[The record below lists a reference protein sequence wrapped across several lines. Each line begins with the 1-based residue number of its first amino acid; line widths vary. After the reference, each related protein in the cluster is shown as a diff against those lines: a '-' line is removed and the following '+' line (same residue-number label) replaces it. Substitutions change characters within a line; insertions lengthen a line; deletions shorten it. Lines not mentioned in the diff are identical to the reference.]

1 MVDNADL
8 SSGPLIDLHSEGV
21 RPNISCDNSG
31 YTVLDSTGF
40 NGPISNNHSVFAPST
55 QTNIYGQELPGS
67 PQHVMYSHMSSAEPR
82 TPYPLQA
89 NHNLSP
95 NLPVPQFNC
104 ADAPYQPAA
113 NIPVASSHPVP
124 SLIADNLFVSRFP
137 APEVCSGSSEL
148 PVCSTANYN
157 YTVHHVPQYQPVSQ
171 PPLCLNH
178 QPSVTY
184 STPMHQMNTHSPSSA
199 LPISHPSVPIHQVCS
214 RGFGSG
220 PASIPSS
227 AGIQPPL
234 PMPVSVANSC
244 NAMFQTSVQGPQSHS
259 TAHTF
264 VGLQCLF
271 PTFPTFNADRDI
283 MWWLHQFEEMV
294 VHCTSSDKVRLL
306 ILKLGE
312 RVQDTVNIL
321 PPQQR
326 KDYSALKRQLIETY
340 GMPTDS
346 GVWYA
351 TLMNRKKE
359 LTETVAN
366 YMRDIQRLVG
376 KLNIH
381 PSRRE
386 QYVRDAFL
394 SGLPADL
401 QLYLGPTKS
410 ASPGELLQAA
420 TYFEQI
426 CKKNQRFN
434 PTIPSPTK
442 VFKTDIPSQPSP
454 MSPNDTSYPIRPNM
468 NHMNGMCYCCG
479 EQGHFKR
486 DCPFLP
492 QAFCQRCNRKGH
504 YPQACQSRG
513 YQPNFANTRTP
524 LNEQGLVP
532 SRLTRST
539 PVPGRNQLFRHC

>member
-1 MVDNADL
+1 
-8 SSGPLIDLHSEGV
+8 
-21 RPNISCDNSG
+21 
-31 YTVLDSTGF
+31 
-40 NGPISNNHSVFAPST
+40 
-55 QTNIYGQELPGS
+55 
-67 PQHVMYSHMSSAEPR
+67 
-82 TPYPLQA
+82 
-89 NHNLSP
+89 
-95 NLPVPQFNC
+95 
-104 ADAPYQPAA
+104 
-113 NIPVASSHPVP
+113 
-124 SLIADNLFVSRFP
+124 
-137 APEVCSGSSEL
+137 
-148 PVCSTANYN
+148 
-157 YTVHHVPQYQPVSQ
+157 
-171 PPLCLNH
+171 
-178 QPSVTY
+178 
-184 STPMHQMNTHSPSSA
+184 
-199 LPISHPSVPIHQVCS
+199 
-214 RGFGSG
+214 
-220 PASIPSS
+220 
-227 AGIQPPL
+227 
-234 PMPVSVANSC
+234 
-244 NAMFQTSVQGPQSHS
+244 
-259 TAHTF
+259 
-264 VGLQCLF
+264 
-271 PTFPTFNADRDI
+271 

-351 TLMNRKKE
+351 ILMNRKKE

-366 YMRDIQRLVG
+366 YMHDIQRLVG

-381 PSRRE
+381 PSNGNNTLE
-386 QYVRDAFL
+386 MLFL
-394 SGLPADL
+394 VDCQQTSNCIWALLNLLAQVNYYKP
-401 QLYLGPTKS
+401 QLILNRY
-410 ASPGELLQAA
+410 A
-420 TYFEQI
+420 
-426 CKKNQRFN
+426 KKNQRFN

-492 QAFCQRCNRKGH
+492 QAFCPRCNRKGH
-504 YPQACQSRG
+504 YPQACKSRG
-513 YQPNFANTRTP
+513 YQPNFANTKTP

-539 PVPGRNQLFRHC
+539 PVPGRNQLFHHR

>member
-8 SSGPLIDLHSEGV
+8 SSGLLIDLHSEGV

-40 NGPISNNHSVFAPST
+40 NGSILNNHSVFAPST
-55 QTNIYGQELPGS
+55 QTNIYGQELPSS

-113 NIPVASSHPVP
+113 NMPVASSHPVP

-137 APEVCSGSSEL
+137 APEVCSGFSEL

-157 YTVHHVPQYQPVSQ
+157 HTVHHVPQYQPVRQ
-171 PPLCLNH
+171 PPLLLNH

-220 PASIPSS
+220 PASILSS

-234 PMPVSVANSC
+234 LMPVSVANSS
-244 NAMFQTSVQGPQSHS
+244 NAIFQAPVQGPQSHS

-283 MWWLHQFEEMV
+283 MWWLHQFEEWLCIV
-294 VHCTSSDKVRLL
+294 LLL
-306 ILKLGE
+306 IK
-312 RVQDTVNIL
+312 
-321 PPQQR
+321 
-326 KDYSALKRQLIETY
+326 
-340 GMPTDS
+340 
-346 GVWYA
+346 
-351 TLMNRKKE
+351 
-359 LTETVAN
+359 
-366 YMRDIQRLVG
+366 
-376 KLNIH
+376 
-381 PSRRE
+381 
-386 QYVRDAFL
+386 F
-394 SGLPADL
+394 
-401 QLYLGPTKS
+401 
-410 ASPGELLQAA
+410 
-420 TYFEQI
+420 
-426 CKKNQRFN
+426 
-434 PTIPSPTK
+434 
-442 VFKTDIPSQPSP
+442 
-454 MSPNDTSYPIRPNM
+454 
-468 NHMNGMCYCCG
+468 
-479 EQGHFKR
+479 
-486 DCPFLP
+486 DC
-492 QAFCQRCNRKGH
+492 
-504 YPQACQSRG
+504 
-513 YQPNFANTRTP
+513 
-524 LNEQGLVP
+524 
-532 SRLTRST
+532 
-539 PVPGRNQLFRHC
+539 

>member
-1 MVDNADL
+1 MC
-8 SSGPLIDLHSEGV
+8 H
-21 RPNISCDNSG
+21 NISLLGNHFLLEPSAFSD
-31 YTVLDSTGF
+31 VF
-40 NGPISNNHSVFAPST
+40 NATASN
-55 QTNIYGQELPGS
+55 E
-67 PQHVMYSHMSSAEPR
+67 
-82 TPYPLQA
+82 YPLTI
-89 NHNLSP
+89 
-95 NLPVPQFNC
+95 F
-104 ADAPYQPAA
+104 Y
-113 NIPVASSHPVP
+113 I
-124 SLIADNLFVSRFP
+124 
-137 APEVCSGSSEL
+137 
-148 PVCSTANYN
+148 T
-157 YTVHHVPQYQPVSQ
+157 
-171 PPLCLNH
+171 
-178 QPSVTY
+178 
-184 STPMHQMNTHSPSSA
+184 
-199 LPISHPSVPIHQVCS
+199 ISHPSVPIHQVYS
-214 RGFGSG
+214 SGFGSG

-234 PMPVSVANSC
+234 PKPVSVASSS
-244 NAMFQTSVQGPQSHS
+244 NAIPQAPVQGPQSHS

-271 PTFPTFNADRDI
+271 PTFPTFNADQDI

-366 YMRDIQRLVG
+366 YMRDIQRLVE
-376 KLNIH
+376 KLNIY
-381 PSRRE
+381 PFQRE
-386 QYVRDAFL
+386 QYIRDAFI

-401 QLYLGPTKS
+401 QLYLGSTKF

-434 PTIPSPTK
+434 PTIRNPTK
-442 VFKTDIPSQPSP
+442 VFKTDISSQPSP
-454 MSPNDTSYPIRPNM
+454 MSS
-468 NHMNGMCYCCG
+468 NHSLYII
-479 EQGHFKR
+479 
-486 DCPFLP
+486 
-492 QAFCQRCNRKGH
+492 
-504 YPQACQSRG
+504 
-513 YQPNFANTRTP
+513 
-524 LNEQGLVP
+524 
-532 SRLTRST
+532 
-539 PVPGRNQLFRHC
+539 

>member
-21 RPNISCDNSG
+21 RPNISCDISG

-40 NGPISNNHSVFAPST
+40 NGSISNNHSVFAPGT

-95 NLPVPQFNC
+95 NLPVPQSNC

-113 NIPVASSHPVP
+113 NMPVASSHPVP

-157 YTVHHVPQYQPVSQ
+157 HTVHHVPQYQPVRQ

-184 STPMHQMNTHSPSSA
+184 STPLHQMNTHSPSSA

-214 RGFGSG
+214 PGFGSG

-227 AGIQPPL
+227 AGIHPPL
-234 PMPVSVANSC
+234 PMPVSVANSP
-244 NAMFQTSVQGPQSHS
+244 NAIFQAPVQGPQSHS

-294 VHCTSSDKVRLL
+294 VHCTASDKARLL
-306 ILKLGE
+306 ILKLEE

-326 KDYSALKRQLIETY
+326 KDYSALKRQLIDTY

-351 TLMNRKKE
+351 TLMNRRKE

-366 YMRDIQRLVG
+366 YMRDIQRLVW
-376 KLNIH
+376 KLNIR
-381 PSRRE
+381 PSQRE
-386 QYVRDAFL
+386 QYIRDAFL

-410 ASPGELLQAA
+410 ASPSELLQAA

-426 CKKNQRFN
+426 CKKKS
-434 PTIPSPTK
+434 TI
-442 VFKTDIPSQPSP
+442 
-454 MSPNDTSYPIRPNM
+454 
-468 NHMNGMCYCCG
+468 
-479 EQGHFKR
+479 
-486 DCPFLP
+486 
-492 QAFCQRCNRKGH
+492 
-504 YPQACQSRG
+504 
-513 YQPNFANTRTP
+513 
-524 LNEQGLVP
+524 
-532 SRLTRST
+532 
-539 PVPGRNQLFRHC
+539 